1 MNIQLQPPTRSGRG
15 GFSLVEMI
23 AVMGIVAMLIAAAG
37 FGLKNTWRSQQIAA
51 TGSSLMQAF
60 SLAQSTA
67 LKYSRPVQVRIY
79 RYPDE
84 ETIGGQAH
92 FRAFQ
97 VTGVLPGASG
107 DRAWQITEVQKFE
120 SGVVMSKAPGF
131 SSIVVGETVLT
142 GADGSDSAFSY
153 IPIEFRP
160 DGSTNLETNPATPW
174 TITLVSDLHA
184 EETSRLPKD
193 ARTLLISPDTGMVK
207 MNN

>member
-1 MNIQLQPPTRSGRG
+1 MNQQLHPSIRRRG

-23 AVMGIVAMLIAAAG
+23 AVMGIMAMLIAAAG

-51 TGSSLMQAF
+51 TGASLMQAF

-67 LKYSRPVQVRIY
+67 FKYNRPVQVRIY

-84 ETIGGQAH
+84 GNIDGLAQ

-97 VTGVLPGASG
+97 VTGVLPDASG
-107 DRAWQITEVQKFE
+107 DKTLQITEVQKFE
-120 SGVVMSKAPGF
+120 YGVVMSKAPGF
-131 SSIVVGETVLT
+131 SSIVAGETVLS
-142 GADGSDSAFSY
+142 GANSY

-160 DGSTNLETNPATPW
+160 DGSTNLETNPSAPW

-184 EETSRLPKD
+184 EESHRLPKD

-207 MNN
+207 MN